1 LLWHAPYYFVS
12 DEIVRA
18 GQSAN
23 YIYVG
28 RDVDS
33 LDWVPRRTDE
43 GLSQLY
49 LPAGELVERILEIKR
64 PGSIVSMQV
73 GISDETRG
81 GRDDYLFQR
90 LDLLINGLLEL
101 GYEIVPVSTLIESAR

>member
-1 LLWHAPYYFVS
+1 MS
-12 DEIVRA
+12 DEIISS
-18 GQSAN
+18 GTEAN

-43 GLSQLY
+43 GLSELY
-49 LPAGELVERILEIKR
+49 RPSSDLVERVLEKKL
-64 PGSIVSMQV
+64 PGSVISMHV
-73 GISDETRG
+73 GISDEARG

-90 LDLLINGLLEL
+90 LDILINGLVEQ
-101 GYEIVPVSTLIESAR
+101 GYDVVPVSTLIEHAR